1 MHLNPATFLPHLKGL
16 RFDHIEIA
24 ERRITLTVTA
34 VAATAACPLCQ
45 HHSTTVHSSYTRTV
59 ADLPWSGLTVSLRVQ
74 TRRFACPVESCERKI
89 FCERLT
95 QFVAVYGRRT
105 DNVRTALRRIVQA
118 LGGKAGARLAAHQ
131 GIGVSRM
138 ALLRLIHAAPAV
150 ETPPPRVIGIDDWS
164 RRRGRRYGSIVVDL
178 ERHRTID
185 LLPDRTAETFAAW
198 LRAHP
203 GIEVISRDRAGAYA
217 DGARQGAPQ
226 AIQVAD
232 RWHLLATMREAVE
245 RVLTREQASIRAA
258 ATVLRLSPLRDGAA
272 ATGGCATDARAV
284 VSPDAGLPP
293 MIAPRRTRVQEEQ
306 RTRRAR
312 RQARYEE
319 VLALHRQGL
328 GQRAIARTVGVGR
341 HTIRTF
347 LRTGAFPERR
357 ARTTRTTILTP
368 FEPYL
373 RGRWDAG
380 CQHVP
385 TLWTELRARGFTGSI
400 RTVRGH
406 VARWRAE
413 PTRRGPQ
420 PKHPL
425 RKRVA
430 LPAPPAVRT
439 FSVRQATWLMLR
451 QPADLDAEE
460 QAYLGELLRVC
471 PPATT
476 ACRLAHAFFALVRDR
491 DAAALEGWLD
501 EAERSDLPEMS
512 GFASGIRRDRAAVDA
527 GLTLDWSQGQTEGF
541 VNKLKTLKRQ
551 MFGRAGLDLLRK
563 RMLDGG

>member
-357 ARTTRTTILTP
+357 TRTTRTTILTP

>member
-1 MHLNPATFLPHLKGL
+1 MHIDPARFLPHLKGL
-16 RFDHIEIA
+16 RFDHVEIG
-24 ERRITLTVTA
+24 ERRITLTLTA
-34 VAATAACPLCQ
+34 VGATAVCPLCQ
-45 HHSTTVHSSYTRTV
+45 QRSTTVRSTYTRTV
-59 ADLPWSGLTVSLRVQ
+59 ADLPWSGLTVSLQVQ
-74 TRRFACPVESCERKI
+74 TRRFACPVESCERKT

-95 QFVAVYGRRT
+95 QFVAVYGLRT
-105 DNVRTALRRIVQA
+105 DNARAALRRIARA
-118 LGGKAGARLAAHQ
+118 LGGKAGARLAVHQ

-138 ALLRLIHAAPAV
+138 TLLRLIHAAPAV
-150 ETPPPRVIGIDDWS
+150 EAPPPRVIGIDDWS

-185 LLPDRTAETFAAW
+185 LLPDRTAETFATW

-217 DGARQGAPQ
+217 DGARHGAPQ

-232 RWHLLATMREAVE
+232 RWHLLANMREAVE
-245 RVLTREQASIRAA
+245 RVLTREQGSVRAA
-258 ATVLRLSPLRDGAA
+258 AVVLYPASVADVAVAA
-272 ATGGCATDARAV
+272 GYDARAEMP
-284 VSPDAGLPP
+284 VSVGARGPP
-293 MIAPRRTRVQEEQ
+293 APSPPRTRVQEEHHA
-306 RTRRAR
+306 RRMR
-312 RQARYEE
+312 RQARYTE

-328 GQRAIARTVGVGR
+328 GQRTIARTLGVGR

-347 LRTGAFPERR
+347 LRAGTFPERR
-357 ARTTRTTILTP
+357 ARTTSTTILTP

-385 TLWTELRARGFTGSI
+385 TLWAELRARGFTGSL

-413 PTRRGPQ
+413 PARCGPQ

-425 RKRVA
+425 RKRVPT
-430 LPAPPAVRT
+430 PAPPAVRT

-460 QAYLGELLRVC
+460 QAYLEELLRVC
-471 PPATT
+471 TPAAT
-476 ACRLAHAFFALVRDR
+476 ACRLAQAFFALVRDR

-501 EAERSDLPEMS
+501 EAERSDLPEMG
-512 GFASGIRRDRAAVDA
+512 GFAGGIRRDRAAVDA

-551 MFGRAGLDLLRK
+551 MFGRAGLDLLRE